1 MFYRKMGKEKS
12 LNVFSHL
19 HFNGGFSC
27 GLNLVL
33 LNENPLFEHENFP
46 KTSLTPLA
54 QHLEQSKFWHVLAL
68 FDEAA

>member
-1 MFYRKMGKEKS
+1 MFYRKMGKERS
-12 LNVFSHL
+12 LNVFSHW

-46 KTSLTPLA
+46 KTSITTVAQTAVKFFTPIMYCLK
-54 QHLEQSKFWHVLAL
+54 HTIF
-68 FDEAA
+68 